1 MFNAKVYKI
10 SVISLSGI
18 MEEVFAAKEC
28 VRQWNVANAERTGKL
43 FLTVDEPQ
51 AADVLVGV
59 VDNHLGNT
67 ALVEEC
73 LKTGRQVLLLFNAFY
88 DPRNTMSSEQS
99 AVADFMNHM
108 GPRCYCAKFNG
119 ARELNGLLNEQ
130 LNEIQ

>member
-1 MFNAKVYKI
+1 
-10 SVISLSGI
+10 

-28 VRQWNVANAERTGKL
+28 VRRWNVANAERAGKL

-67 ALVEEC
+67 ALVEDS
-73 LKTGRQVLLLFNAFY
+73 LKAGRQVLLLFNTFY
-88 DPRNTMSSEQS
+88 DPRNTMPSEQS
-99 AVADFMNHM
+99 AVADYMRQM

-119 ARELNGLLNEQ
+119 TQELSGLLNEQ
-130 LNEIQ
+130 LEEIQ

>member
-10 SVISLSGI
+10 AVISLSGI

-67 ALVEEC
+67 ALVEDS
-73 LKTGRQVLLLFNAFY
+73 LKAGQRVLLLFNAFY
-88 DPRNTMSSEQS
+88 DPRNTMSSEQC
-99 AVADFMNHM
+99 AVADYMSQM
-108 GPRCYCAKFNG
+108 QQRCYCAKFNDVQ
-119 ARELNGLLNEQ
+119 ELSGLLNEQ
-130 LNEIQ
+130 LNEIR